1 MTARALSQRAR
12 RTSLLV
18 ALLLGAVVAM
28 PAAAQ
33 FQVTTPAKG
42 EGTVTVALQN
52 LFIADHT
59 DYKGTHNPHG
69 GSITTNSAFF
79 NVEYGLTDRWA
90 LSVGLPFRSSKF
102 VGPPNHDPAHLDDDH
117 GQYFQ
122 DDGDFHAGW
131 QDWSLSLRYAWVRKK
146 WLVTP
151 YLLYGTPARDYN
163 TFAHSAVG
171 VGQWRLEAGIS
182 AGRQFS
188 GPLRNLYFVG
198 GAAYALMEPV
208 DRRVNHATLSGELG
222 YFINPKLSV
231 HVNVLRQKTYNGF
244 DFPIDFPNNHD
255 DHFFHHD
262 QNLRNDY
269 VNAGIGVDWQAT
281 DRDHF
286 YISHGRTLHGDNTHI
301 IKAVVTVGYS
311 RDF

>member
-1 MTARALSQRAR
+1 MTARAPSKRAR
-12 RTSLLV
+12 RTAVLV
-18 ALLLGAVVAM
+18 ALLLGAVMAT

-42 EGTVTVALQN
+42 QGTVTVALQN

-59 DYKGTHNPHG
+59 NYLGTHNPHG
-69 GSITTNSAFF
+69 GSITTNTAFF
-79 NVEYGLTDRWA
+79 NIEYGLSDRWA
-90 LSVGLPFRSSKF
+90 LSVGIPFRASKF
-102 VGPPNHDPAHLDDDH
+102 VGPPNHDPANLDDDH
-117 GQYFQ
+117 GQSFQ

-171 VGQWRLEAGIS
+171 LGQWRLEAGIS

-188 GPLRNLYFVG
+188 GRLRNLYFVG

-208 DRRVNHATLSGELG
+208 DRRVNHGTLSGELG
-222 YFINPKLSV
+222 YFISPKLSV
-231 HVNVLRQKTYNGF
+231 HVNLLKQKTFNGF
-244 DFPIDFPNNHD
+244 DFPIDFPNMHD

-269 VNAGIGVDWQAT
+269 INVGAGIDYHFNDRYTGFANAGRSVWGE
-281 DRDHF
+281 
-286 YISHGRTLHGDNTHI
+286 NTHLVDY
-301 IKAVVTVGYS
+301 ALTVGIS
-311 RDF
+311 RGF